1 MRLLQLKN
9 ILKEKMR
16 ILKNNKELQVAADAH
31 IGWDIK
37 VKNARGKKSSWIKSR
52 LKNAARHLRKMNKK
66 ININEDNL

>member
-1 MRLLQLKN
+1 MKQLKN

-52 LKNAARHLRKMNKK
+52 LRNAARRLRRKGKK
-66 ININEDNL
+66 INIDL